1 MLFASVYAIFSA
13 PRNIVWRLEH
23 RISQGQNRVFFSRRI
38 FEKIHRF
45 TIFPYHEDFAKA
57 ISCSANSSS
66 IQIFRSIF
74 CSIFLQKIRLEHNSM
89 RSIAPLS
96 LDFPSL
102 SRSSCDSKNDR
113 TIDRTNTKKLCY
125 LFAITI
131 TRVHDTRVTNR
142 IYLAIHRFE
151 LFFKPFFL
159 DRLKKKEVGGEKKKR
174 NRFREGTRRAEAL
187 NSRNPSR
194 GHGGHWYR

>member
-38 FEKIHRF
+38 FEKIHRL
-45 TIFPYHEDFAKA
+45 TIFPCHEDFAKA
-57 ISCSANSSS
+57 TSCSANSSS

-96 LDFPSL
+96 LDIPLSL
-102 SRSSCDSKNDR
+102 S
-113 TIDRTNTKKLCY
+113 I
-125 LFAITI
+125 I
-131 TRVHDTRVTNR
+131 V
-142 IYLAIHRFE
+142 RFE
-151 LFFKPFFL
+151 ERPYDRSHKHKKTLLSFRNYNYASTRYTRHEQNLSRNSSLWTFLQTLFP
-159 DRLKKKEVGGEKKKR
+159 RSLKKKGGGGGKK
-174 NRFREGTRRAEAL
+174 EEEPIPRRHAACR
-187 NSRNPSR
+187 SFKFS
-194 GHGGHWYR
+194 

>member
-38 FEKIHRF
+38 FEKIHRL
-45 TIFPYHEDFAKA
+45 TIFPCHEDFAKA
-57 ISCSANSSS
+57 TSCSANSSS

-96 LDFPSL
+96 LDIPLSL
-102 SRSSCDSKNDR
+102 DHRAIRRTTVRSIAQ
-113 TIDRTNTKKLCY
+113 TQKKLCY

>member
-113 TIDRTNTKKLCY
+113 TIDRTNTKKTLLSFRNY
-125 LFAITI
+125 NYASTRYTRHEQNLSRNSSLWTFLQTLFP
-131 TRVHDTRVTNR
+131 RS
-142 IYLAIHRFE
+142 
-151 LFFKPFFL
+151 
-159 DRLKKKEVGGEKKKR
+159 LKKKGGGGGKK
-174 NRFREGTRRAEAL
+174 EEEPIPRRHAACR
-187 NSRNPSR
+187 SFKFS
-194 GHGGHWYR
+194 